1 MSAEADIYPN
11 KNFGFRPKSHPV
23 VAFGVK
29 SKFFILF
36 GGAGDGSPW
45 VGSFCLR
52 GYAAQRRAAPCKN
65 NRAAIVPKL
74 VSRQGGTFG
83 VAELNLID
91 GSLPRELNAS
101 RKAKREAVQGLSRAF
116 ACLLLQ
122 GEPVSTPAQAQTFQ
136 GSRGLSRALKNSPL
150 DCFLPPLAAVLFS
163 SPMVHFS
170 ERFI

>member
-1 MSAEADIYPN
+1 MTRN
-11 KNFGFRPKSHPV
+11 
-23 VAFGVK
+23 
-29 SKFFILF
+29 
-36 GGAGDGSPW
+36 GA
-45 VGSFCLR
+45 R
-52 GYAAQRRAAPCKN
+52 RRAKN

-74 VSRQGGTFG
+74 VSLQGWTFG
-83 VAELNLID
+83 DAELNLID